1 MKHGKLQNEP
11 SHDLE
16 SNWTDQLSN
25 YKQGKFM
32 EGKQVQAGSHFK
44 KMFCPNTFVL
54 LVHLPKLQNH

>member
-1 MKHGKLQNEP
+1 MKHGKLQNAH

-32 EGKQVQAGSHFK
+32 EGKQVQAG
-44 KMFCPNTFVL
+44 
-54 LVHLPKLQNH
+54 